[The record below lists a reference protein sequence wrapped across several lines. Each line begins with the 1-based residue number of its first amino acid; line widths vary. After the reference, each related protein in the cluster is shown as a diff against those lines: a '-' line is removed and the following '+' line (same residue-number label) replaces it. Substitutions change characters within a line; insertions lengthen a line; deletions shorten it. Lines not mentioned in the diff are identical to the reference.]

1 MNTAAATSEPK
12 EQRVMMLI
20 TIEGEY
26 VTRLRNAVIKACGKW
41 LEFVRVQP
49 VPHSTLM
56 RVWLGLGQSAQSA
69 AMRAIVLAL
78 PEAEIGRIQAI

>member
-1 MNTAAATSEPK
+1 MNAAAVTVKSNNQK
-12 EQRVMMLI
+12 VMMLI
-20 TIEGEY
+20 TVEAEY
-26 VTRLRNAVIKACGKW
+26 VVRLRNAVISECGKW

-69 AMRAIVLAL
+69 AMRAVVLAL
-78 PEAEIGRIQAI
+78 PGAEIGRIQPI

>member
-1 MNTAAATSEPK
+1 MNAAAVTAKSNDQK
-12 EQRVMMLI
+12 VMMLI
-20 TIEGEY
+20 TVEAEY
-26 VTRLRNAVIKACGKW
+26 VTRLRNVVTSACGKW

-69 AMRAIVLAL
+69 AMRAVVLAL
-78 PEAEIGRIQAI
+78 PEAEIGRIQSI